1 MRVTEHI
8 HSLLL
13 DFEIEMATGAKIKRF
28 VPVYVI
34 DAEHLTVVDTGV
46 KSGVEVIF
54 TCIESLGR
62 QPEDVE
68 FVINTH
74 GHFDHVGGNGVL
86 AERAQPRF
94 FAHGRDRAI
103 IESLEYQER
112 IRPVGNMREQ
122 NTSGSVKV
130 TDLLDEGDV
139 IDLGGDV
146 KIEVMHTPGHSPG
159 SISLFIPSEGA
170 LFCGDVLPE
179 PGALPIYEDMGQTLN
194 SLNKLRAVKGAE
206 VLLSQLSDRI
216 WRGAEIGAH
225 IDNGEAY
232 IRIIDEIV
240 RQASV
245 ELGEAASVKD
255 IGARVFA
262 ELGLP
267 EAGLIP
273 IVQTSIMAHL
283 TSRPLG

>member
-8 HSLLL
+8 YSLLIN
-13 DFEIEMATGAKIKRF
+13 FEIEMPTGAKIERF

-46 KSGVEVIF
+46 KSGAEVIF
-54 TCIESLGR
+54 KCIESLGR
-62 QPEDVE
+62 HPEDVE

-103 IESLEYQER
+103 IESLEYQDKVR
-112 IRPVGNMREQ
+112 SVGNMREQ

-130 TDLLDEGDV
+130 TDILEEGDV

-146 KIEVMHTPGHSPG
+146 KVEVLHTPGHSPG

-179 PGALPIYEDMGQTLN
+179 PGALPIYEDMGQTLE
-194 SLNKLRAVKGAE
+194 SLNKLRSVKGVE
-206 VLLSQLSDRI
+206 VLLSQLSDKI
-216 WRGAEIGAH
+216 WQGAEVGAH
-225 IDNGEAY
+225 IDDGEAY
-232 IRIIDEIV
+232 IRIIDELV
-240 RQASV
+240 RQASD
-245 ELGEAASVKD
+245 EFGDAASVKEL
-255 IGARVFA
+255 GVRVFA

-283 TSRPLG
+283 NAGPLG

>member
-8 HSLLL
+8 YSLLL
-13 DFEIEMATGAKIKRF
+13 NFEIEMPTGAKIKRF

-34 DAEHLTVVDTGV
+34 DTEHLTVVDTGV
-46 KSGVEVIF
+46 KSGAEVIF
-54 TCIESLGR
+54 KCIESLGR
-62 QPEDVE
+62 RPEDVE

-94 FAHGRDRAI
+94 FAHVRDRAI

-112 IRPVGNMREQ
+112 IRPVGNMRER
-122 NTSGSVKV
+122 NTSGSVKI

-146 KIEVMHTPGHSPG
+146 KMEVLHTPGHSPG

-179 PGALPIYEDMGQTLN
+179 PGALPIYEDMGQTLD
-194 SLNKLRAVKGAE
+194 SLDKLRAVKGAE

-216 WRGAEIGAH
+216 WRGDEVGAH

-232 IRIIDEIV
+232 IRIIDELV
-240 RQASV
+240 RQASI

-255 IGARVFA
+255 IGTRVFK

-283 TSRPLG
+283 AAGPRR

>member
-13 DFEIEMATGAKIKRF
+13 NFEIEMPTGAKIKRF

-34 DAEHLTVVDTGV
+34 DSEHLTVIDTGV
-46 KSGVEVIF
+46 KSGAEEIF
-54 TCIESLGR
+54 ECIESFGR
-62 QPEDVE
+62 KPEDVE

-94 FAHGRDRAI
+94 FAHRRDKAI

-112 IRPVGNMREQ
+112 SRPVGNMCEK
-122 NTSGSVKV
+122 NTSGSVRV

-139 IDLGGDV
+139 IDLGGDM
-146 KIEVMHTPGHSPG
+146 KIEVLHTPGHSPG
-159 SISLFIPSEGA
+159 SISLYIPSEGA

-179 PGALPIYEDMGQTLN
+179 PGALPIYEDMGQTLE
-194 SLNKLRAVKGAE
+194 SLNKLRAINGAE

-216 WRGAEIGAH
+216 WRGAEVQVH
-225 IDNGEAY
+225 INNGEAY
-232 IRIIDEIV
+232 IRIINELV
-240 RQASV
+240 HQASA

-255 IGARVFA
+255 IGARVFS

-283 TSRPLG
+283 TAESLG